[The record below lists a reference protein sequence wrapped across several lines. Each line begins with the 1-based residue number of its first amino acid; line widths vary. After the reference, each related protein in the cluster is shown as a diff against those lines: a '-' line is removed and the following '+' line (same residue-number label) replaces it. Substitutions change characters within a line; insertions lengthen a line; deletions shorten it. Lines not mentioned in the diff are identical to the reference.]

1 MIIHTSF
8 VLGPYE
14 NRGTPLTH
22 IPRNLPNSSPP
33 GGYLPMMPQMMGH
46 VGPNPM
52 SPTSPTSPGYGQ
64 RTYQSLRMHRTMPY
78 PTRQSRSSSSDES
91 CP

>member
-1 MIIHTSF
+1 
-8 VLGPYE
+8 
-14 NRGTPLTH
+14 
-22 IPRNLPNSSPP
+22 
-33 GGYLPMMPQMMGH
+33 MMPQMMGHVGPNPMSPTSPTSPGYGH

-64 RTYQSLRMHRTMPY
+64 RTYQSLRMHRAMPY

-91 CP
+91 CQ